1 MWGFV
6 ERQPRRASCSLLE
19 KEQKVRGGKVQ
30 DLQSGKPREEPTKTE
45 TRAARSEPK
54 SREPSMC

>member
-45 TRAARSEPK
+45 TRFCPFRAQGK
-54 SREPSMC
+54 